1 MKRRSTAAACLMAA
15 AVILV
20 GIAAFNAGWLTEK
33 TYVRAEWNADTLLI
47 VRTGSEAG
55 VLIDDRV
62 AIDALQN
69 SLTWTNFHLE
79 CCCGAPDF
87 WAYVYRDGEPI
98 DVLRGFDKPGGDAYN
113 RDFYQRL
120 RAMGQM
126 KPNVCVTRV
135 EVASDVY
142 PEAIRALPIR
152 GALFPQKSEAVFPRG
167 RTMTAAYQTLVD
179 TRDDVPE
186 AAGDTLPLGVFAPDD
201 VFLPLRDALERE
213 GVLRGAGDVRCRMR
227 RYSPKAGES
236 GYERSITFFL
246 NGSASF
252 DAWEGLEVSCSD
264 GREWPAMIASPSP
277 LTDAEWAALKGLGI
291 RETQI
296 VAAR

>member
-55 VLIDDRV
+55 VLIDDRA

-126 KPNVCVTRV
+126 KPNVCVTRA
-135 EVASDVY
+135 EVPSGVRRTTYSFRCGTRLSGRAFCAARAMCAAACA
-142 PEAIRALPIR
+142 AIRPRR
-152 GALFPQKSEAVFPRG
+152 GSRAMSG
-167 RTMTAAYQTLVD
+167 R
-179 TRDDVPE
+179 
-186 AAGDTLPLGVFAPDD
+186 
-201 VFLPLRDALERE
+201 
-213 GVLRGAGDVRCRMR
+213 
-227 RYSPKAGES
+227 SPFS
-236 GYERSITFFL
+236 
-246 NGSASF
+246 
-252 DAWEGLEVSCSD
+252 
-264 GREWPAMIASPSP
+264 
-277 LTDAEWAALKGLGI
+277 
-291 RETQI
+291 
-296 VAAR
+296 

>member
-1 MKRRSTAAACLMAA
+1 
-15 AVILV
+15 
-20 GIAAFNAGWLTEK
+20 
-33 TYVRAEWNADTLLI
+33 
-47 VRTGSEAG
+47 
-55 VLIDDRV
+55 
-62 AIDALQN
+62 
-69 SLTWTNFHLE
+69 
-79 CCCGAPDF
+79 
-87 WAYVYRDGEPI
+87 
-98 DVLRGFDKPGGDAYN
+98 
-113 RDFYQRL
+113 
-120 RAMGQM
+120 
-126 KPNVCVTRV
+126 
-135 EVASDVY
+135 
-142 PEAIRALPIR
+142 
-152 GALFPQKSEAVFPRG
+152 
-167 RTMTAAYQTLVD
+167 MTAAYQTLVD